1 MLLGIAG
8 YSNTGKTGL
17 VVRISSALAQ
27 KGVRVITVKHA
38 HSDDGLLSPGKDTT
52 RHLDAGAKLSFAVS
66 STGMA
71 MFSRDGSLD
80 DVLDIAVKV
89 FSPDVILVEGFKGS
103 SVPKVV
109 LGDAEAQGEI
119 VARGNDLDR
128 LFDVAME
135 YIERGI
141 RIDKAL
147 DKLPGLDCGECGF
160 DNCKEMAEEIADGRV
175 DISQCQKLS
184 SGRTK
189 IIVDGKTISVG
200 PFVDDIV
207 TNTIMGMISSLKGAE
222 NPKKVSIEIVQEKP
236 SKNDP

>member
-1 MLLGIAG
+1 MLLGVAG
-8 YSNTGKTGL
+8 YSNTGKTEL
-17 VVRISSALAQ
+17 IVRIASALAG
-27 KGVRVITVKHA
+27 KGLSVITVKHA
-38 HSDDGLLSPGKDTT
+38 HSDNGLLPPGKDTT
-52 RHLDAGAKLSFAVS
+52 RHLDTGAKVSFAVS
-66 STGMA
+66 SKGMA
-71 MFSRDGSLD
+71 MFSKDGSLGD
-80 DVLDIAVKV
+80 ALDLAGKV

-103 SVPKVV
+103 PVPKVM

-119 VARGNDLDR
+119 VARGNDLDQ

-141 RIDKAL
+141 RIDRAL
-147 DKLPGLDCGECGF
+147 HALPGLDCGECDF
-160 DNCKEMAEEIADGRV
+160 ENCTEMAEEIADGRV
-175 DISQCQKLS
+175 DITQCQKLS

-222 NPKKVSIEIVQEKP
+222 NPKKVSIEIVQEKASTDNP
-236 SKNDP
+236 